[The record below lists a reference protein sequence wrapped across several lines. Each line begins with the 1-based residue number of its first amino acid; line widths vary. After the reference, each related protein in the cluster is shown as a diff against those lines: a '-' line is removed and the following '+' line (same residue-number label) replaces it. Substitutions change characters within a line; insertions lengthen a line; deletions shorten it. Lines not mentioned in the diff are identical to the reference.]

1 MSEKKIKICFVI
13 DAMEV
18 GGTENQ
24 LAKLINNLDK
34 KRFKTY
40 LVCLKHSDNFEG
52 LPLDSEKITLN
63 FNSFKSPWFIFKL
76 IEFRSFLRRERIDI
90 VQSFFLDANIFAIL
104 SARFAGVKR
113 IISCRRDMGFW
124 YNRKNL
130 FILRALSGCVDRF
143 LVNSIAIKKNISRA
157 EKIPLDKIDVIYN
170 GIQLDGYAG
179 DGADARERLRKE
191 FNIPSDH
198 IVVGCIANLNREV
211 KRVDRFIRTAS
222 LVSESAKK
230 VSFLIIG
237 DGYLKEELSRLADEL
252 NIGDRTVFTGLRND
266 IPALLKTMD
275 IGVLTSDSEGI
286 SNSILEYMAA
296 GLPAVVTDVGGN
308 PELIEDNREGFLV
321 SPERIEAIAYSVLKL
336 VNDQKLRQTLGH
348 NGKQKAYSIFSLE
361 NMVRATENYYIN
373 LVCSNQL

>member
-1 MSEKKIKICFVI
+1 MG
-13 DAMEV
+13 V

-63 FNSFKSPWFIFKL
+63 LNSFKSPRFILKL
-76 IEFRSFLRRERIDI
+76 IKFRSFLRREQIDI
-90 VQSFFLDANIFAIL
+90 VQSYFLDANIFAIL
-104 SARFAGVKR
+104 SARLAGVKK

-130 FILRALSGCVDRF
+130 FILRVLSGCVDRF

-170 GIQLDGYAG
+170 GIQLDCYRAG
-179 DGADARERLRKE
+179 TDAKERLRKE
-191 FNIPSDH
+191 LNIPADH
-198 IVVGCIANLNREV
+198 IVVGCIANLNRKV
-211 KRVDRFIRTAS
+211 KRVDRFIRAAS
-222 LVSESAKK
+222 LVSRSAKK

-237 DGYLKEELSRLADEL
+237 DGYLRDELTRLADEL
-252 NIGDRTVFTGLRND
+252 NIGDKTVFTGLRND
-266 IPALLKTMD
+266 IPALLRTID

-308 PELIEDNREGFLV
+308 PELIEDNHEGFLV
-321 SPERIEAIAYSVLKL
+321 PPERIEAIADSVLKL
-336 VNDQKLRQTLGH
+336 VNDQKLRQTFGR
-348 NGKQKAYSIFSLE
+348 NGMQKAYSEFSLE
-361 NMVRATENYYIN
+361 NMVQKTENYYYN
-373 LVCSNQL
+373 LACSN